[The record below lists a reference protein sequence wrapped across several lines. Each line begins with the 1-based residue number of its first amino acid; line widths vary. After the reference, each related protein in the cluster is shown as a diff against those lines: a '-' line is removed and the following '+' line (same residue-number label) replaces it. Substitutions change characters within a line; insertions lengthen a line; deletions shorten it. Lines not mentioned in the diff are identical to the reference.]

1 MKTTYIYHHL
11 GLGDHII
18 CNGLVRK
25 LIKLYQI
32 DEPHIAVTPQNLE
45 SVKFMY
51 RDINGVKYLSGQYH
65 QIDNFISKN
74 NLTHP
79 SLLKIGFDHLRS
91 LQKDPNNVLTW
102 DEIFY
107 KQYEI
112 DFNIRWEGFKFN
124 RDKERENNLYNI
136 LNPDNQEYILIH
148 KNGSS
153 GGDRIVYESLRTD
166 IKRIF
171 VEPITPIIFDYCKLI
186 ENAKEIHAV
195 DSCFHLLA
203 DSISTNSK
211 LFHHDLKYCRNP
223 EEPHRTKNNWI
234 KI

>member
-1 MKTTYIYHHL
+1 M
-11 GLGDHII
+11 
-18 CNGLVRK
+18 
-25 LIKLYQI
+25 
-32 DEPHIAVTPQNLE
+32 
-45 SVKFMY
+45 
-51 RDINGVKYLSGQYH
+51 
-65 QIDNFISKN
+65 
-74 NLTHP
+74 
-79 SLLKIGFDHLRS
+79 
-91 LQKDPNNVLTW
+91 
-102 DEIFY
+102 
-107 KQYEI
+107 
-112 DFNIRWEGFKFN
+112 
-124 RDKERENNLYNI
+124 
-136 LNPDNQEYILIH
+136 
-148 KNGSS
+148 
-153 GGDRIVYESLRTD
+153 YESLRTD